1 MKPFGE
7 WGMCV
12 QWVKWRWWGSGRR
25 DAREMEGLLKE
36 NQRKMC
42 VSAELL
48 ELNQTLHCAVG
59 QHMTYPCLC
68 VSATVFLHRKVQ
80 TIRQD
85 LVLVEMR
92 WGKALRLQGALLMSD
107 AIWPAAQDCSNITW
121 VNSLVMNGR
130 TSDGEERLHL
140 PCLPPKTWTCL
151 RVEAGWE
158 PTVLPHTGTGYQ
170 VSHIYEITNFPVSI
184 SSDSSFLCICWVF
197 LPQVL
202 VFLRKTFPF
211 SEEPFCKVEKESVAV
226 IFSSPFGRKGM
237 KCLYSS
243 STLILWCWPC
253 CRRE

>member
-1 MKPFGE
+1 MLE
-7 WGMCV
+7 
-12 QWVKWRWWGSGRR
+12 KWRGCWKKIKERCVCQLNCWSWTKHYTVRWASTWLIHASVSVLQYFCTGKYKPSGKTWCWW
-25 DAREMEGLLKE
+25 
-36 NQRKMC
+36 
-42 VSAELL
+42 
-48 ELNQTLHCAVG
+48 
-59 QHMTYPCLC
+59 
-68 VSATVFLHRKVQ
+68 
-80 TIRQD
+80 
-85 LVLVEMR
+85 R
-92 WGKALRLQGALLMSD
+92 WGEAKPCDSRELSD